1 MPIYEYEAAAPGRK
15 CRKCSSVFEVLQRIS
30 DLPLTNCPECQKEI
44 RRRIS
49 RPRIILPGSARG
61 SDDVEKKVADYE
73 RQGMYS
79 HAAELADKESE
90 KPERAPLKERAME
103 DNKNAGYNFKRERI
117 LDQENQKKNFRPFIF
132 LRRNPQCSQR

>member
-1 MPIYEYEAAAPGRK
+1 MPIYEYEAKSPGGE
-15 CRKCSSVFEVLQRIS
+15 CRKCSSGFEVIQRIS
-30 DLPLTNCPECQKEI
+30 DPPLSSCPECRKQI

-61 SDDVEKKVADYE
+61 SDGVEQKVAEYE

-90 KPERAPLKERAME
+90 KPEKARLKERAME
-103 DNKNAGYNFKRERI
+103 DYKKAGYNF
-117 LDQENQKKNFRPFIF
+117 
-132 LRRNPQCSQR
+132 